1 MSLRFRVGFIAVL
14 AITSLAWAKD
24 KKKNLLPL
32 DVLQARTVLVIVEPG
47 AGVPVTDPASNKTAL
62 DDVERAIMKWGWLT
76 PVMDAQT
83 ADLIITIRKGHG
95 KIVEPTLGGPGVN
108 DRPVIV
114 QSTDNS
120 VRIAGQRGRQPDLSP
135 SGPQEDSVH
144 PQTEIGPAE
153 DTFAVYRGKVERPLE
168 RPPVWR
174 YMAKDA
180 LRSPNVPAVSEFKKL
195 VDETIKQQQKTN
207 P

>member
-14 AITSLAWAKD
+14 AITSLACAKD

-47 AGVPVTDPASNKTAL
+47 AGVPVTDPTSNKTAL
-62 DDVERAIMKWGWLT
+62 DDVERAILKWGWLT

-120 VRIAGQRGRQPDLSP
+120 VRIAGQRGRQPDLS
-135 SGPQEDSVH
+135 SGGPQEDSVH

-153 DTFAVYRGKVERPLE
+153 DTFVVYRGKVERPLE

-195 VDETIKQQQKTN
+195 VDETIKQRQKTN

>member
-1 MSLRFRVGFIAVL
+1 MSLRFRVGLIAVL

-24 KKKNLLPL
+24 KKRNLLPF

-47 AGVPVTDPASNKTAL
+47 AGVPVADPASNKTAL

-76 PVMDAQT
+76 PVIDAQT

-120 VRIAGQRGRQPDLSP
+120 VRIAAQRGRQPDLSP
-135 SGPQEDSVH
+135 SGPQDDSVH

-168 RPPVWR
+168 RSPVWR
-174 YMAKDA
+174 YSAKDA